1 MKRILSFALIFIF
14 ILVFPADAKSGDIAG
29 VYYSTDIST
38 ILNGHEI
45 DSINIGGQTLIS
57 AEDMHFF
64 AFNVNWYQEYREL
77 HIVNA
82 LRAMNGE
89 PPTIKKS
96 NYPSGMVLGNYYE
109 TDIVTYLDG
118 EPITAYNIGGRT
130 YIHAEEMRKWG
141 YIVQWSEYDR
151 ILDIL
156 SPDRAGYMYSVK
168 LSNGE
173 ATTEEGTGSFSI
185 DYSGDAHFGTE
196 DANHFTSS
204 MHCSG
209 KDYSITTALYQNQAL
224 FYSTELINKLNSYVS
239 RGISEEENV
248 SPEEKY
254 DIINQSVKISINGY
268 QAENIAVTFSRGN
281 GHIDYRFTFDGIPI
295 FKLDEIKEIHFSV
308 DENKNA
314 EKYQIVF
321 PVYESDIAESIIE
334 SLRKNYDD
342 YGRTYRFFDDYG
354 VIDFREVPRFGKV
367 ISHLYIVR
375 LSDKEILYDV
385 SPKVREFAGYD
396 YDDLVF
402 FDVKVG
408 AIKNNIFFACN
419 SPEKNGN
426 FYVEAPTGTVHLI
439 SEYNK

>member
-1 MKRILSFALIFIF
+1 MF
-14 ILVFPADAKSGDIAG
+14 
-29 VYYSTDIST
+29 
-38 ILNGHEI
+38 
-45 DSINIGGQTLIS
+45 
-57 AEDMHFF
+57 
-64 AFNVNWYQEYREL
+64 
-77 HIVNA
+77 
-82 LRAMNGE
+82 
-89 PPTIKKS
+89 
-96 NYPSGMVLGNYYE
+96 
-109 TDIVTYLDG
+109 
-118 EPITAYNIGGRT
+118 
-130 YIHAEEMRKWG
+130 RKG
-141 YIVQWSEYDR
+141 
-151 ILDIL
+151 
-156 SPDRAGYMYSVK
+156 
-168 LSNGE
+168 
-173 ATTEEGTGSFSI
+173 
-185 DYSGDAHFGTE
+185 
-196 DANHFTSS
+196 
-204 MHCSG
+204 
-209 KDYSITTALYQNQAL
+209 L
-224 FYSTELINKLNSYVS
+224 FHYSTELINKLNSYVS